1 MELQYNTI
9 VTAKSPEGYKLHYSS
24 LYTFLGRK
32 QRLIIQEISKHVVI
46 Y

>member
-32 QRLIIQEISKHVVI
+32 QRLII
-46 Y
+46 